1 MSFVPTG
8 ILDDI
13 KKLANIE
20 KDGEVIAFASNSNTK
35 KKKDQN
41 NDKKKKNS
49 KKEMNK
55 EEQRG
60 SQFPLLNEKSTS
72 KRYKSNNMDESLLN
86 SETISTNNNL
96 SKSST
101 PSKKNLIKNNKR
113 FNNSSNS
120 LNNKNVT
127 HSNEDLK
134 NNYNASNNSSMLI
147 DKAKLKISSNEE
159 SRINSSEKTTIGNI
173 KMKQTITPIEPPA
186 FQYPI
191 TKKRV
196 GHLQNKSDKT
206 NKLKKELAFLYD
218 ISNNTKENNSN
229 DLIENINNEIN
240 KESHIDT
247 IVNEIIPKINTTP
260 NNNNNNTLFNESKK
274 LLNGNE
280 NQNFSKDE
288 VSLLAKTVIPKDLNP
303 KELNFVTLKND
314 KNDKE
319 IKNLHPSLTPVS
331 RKEVILLK
339 YEMIKS
345 LEKKGLIDS
354 KGNDINYPTD
364 MHSFLKIIKEEQ
376 QLYDIVFKELIRQV
390 TIQMN
395 ERGELLSYLRKR
407 YSNMFSKI
415 PEHILNIH
423 TELIAQRKISE
434 RLATELVRSKK
445 VILKLIKE
453 IDEIKIHDQEISKQA
468 EKAQNKLLNILTESD
483 GNDLVL
489 EEYQKLYRMQRNR
502 LEENNKLTEN
512 EKRTWTN
519 LAITLALRIG
529 KEHGF
534 TEIIQLQSY
543 CNTRLFS
550 SIQIISFTNEEKVK
564 FLNELDKKIDVWT
577 HELID
582 LSHSIIEEDEN
593 NIEVLTKLA
602 HEITLVQNNFEFIND
617 TDNET
622 EFSKNVN
629 MFDISVL
636 IKSLND
642 WINMTTQ
649 VSTRFTSEKDTIV
662 IEKIK
667 LSKTNSQEWCEYAY
681 NYLKILK
688 KSPNGKRFDI
698 ITDKLNIIIK
708 LIEEWYLKLEIRVT
722 GEDGVASQVISLQN
736 QVEDRYNIMK
746 SKGSISKL
754 SNQDKNV
761 LNGYLNQWQTEINS
775 ILSNLRVSSK
785 SDMTKVPKNIT
796 TWISNIRELLNSD
809 YEFQKEENEK
819 LNQKMLSWMAN
830 VLAQISVDTS
840 SPLDNNEK
848 ELVQL
853 LQEINH
859 FNTTLKDCENYID
872 KKENNEKI
880 KKLTDIIKNIT
891 ENWENTARKLIK
903 HEKEEQERLNDTKK
917 NGNLNIEEL
926 ISKPEESMNL
936 INSINEFTKVENQS
950 LSTTNE

>member
-1 MSFVPTG
+1 
-8 ILDDI
+8 
-13 KKLANIE
+13 
-20 KDGEVIAFASNSNTK
+20 
-35 KKKDQN
+35 
-41 NDKKKKNS
+41 
-49 KKEMNK
+49 
-55 EEQRG
+55 
-60 SQFPLLNEKSTS
+60 
-72 KRYKSNNMDESLLN
+72 
-86 SETISTNNNL
+86 
-96 SKSST
+96 
-101 PSKKNLIKNNKR
+101 
-113 FNNSSNS
+113 
-120 LNNKNVT
+120 
-127 HSNEDLK
+127 
-134 NNYNASNNSSMLI
+134 
-147 DKAKLKISSNEE
+147 
-159 SRINSSEKTTIGNI
+159 
-173 KMKQTITPIEPPA
+173 
-186 FQYPI
+186 
-191 TKKRV
+191 
-196 GHLQNKSDKT
+196 
-206 NKLKKELAFLYD
+206 
-218 ISNNTKENNSN
+218 
-229 DLIENINNEIN
+229 
-240 KESHIDT
+240 
-247 IVNEIIPKINTTP
+247 
-260 NNNNNNTLFNESKK
+260 
-274 LLNGNE
+274 
-280 NQNFSKDE
+280 
-288 VSLLAKTVIPKDLNP
+288 
-303 KELNFVTLKND
+303 
-314 KNDKE
+314 
-319 IKNLHPSLTPVS
+319 
-331 RKEVILLK
+331 
-339 YEMIKS
+339 
-345 LEKKGLIDS
+345 
-354 KGNDINYPTD
+354 
-364 MHSFLKIIKEEQ
+364 
-376 QLYDIVFKELIRQV
+376 
-390 TIQMN
+390 
-395 ERGELLSYLRKR
+395 
-407 YSNMFSKI
+407 
-415 PEHILNIH
+415 
-423 TELIAQRKISE
+423 
-434 RLATELVRSKK
+434 
-445 VILKLIKE
+445 
-453 IDEIKIHDQEISKQA
+453 
-468 EKAQNKLLNILTESD
+468 
-483 GNDLVL
+483 
-489 EEYQKLYRMQRNR
+489 
-502 LEENNKLTEN
+502 
-512 EKRTWTN
+512 
-519 LAITLALRIG
+519 
-529 KEHGF
+529 
-534 TEIIQLQSY
+534 
-543 CNTRLFS
+543 
-550 SIQIISFTNEEKVK
+550 
-564 FLNELDKKIDVWT
+564 
-577 HELID
+577 
-582 LSHSIIEEDEN
+582 
-593 NIEVLTKLA
+593 
-602 HEITLVQNNFEFIND
+602 
-617 TDNET
+617 
-622 EFSKNVN
+622 

-950 LSTTNE
+950 LSTTNNQEN